1 VCVQGGVT
9 MLSALA
15 MSRLLS
21 LGLYLPS
28 AVVSRPGAGEAH
40 PPCGGPPPAMLR
52 SARLLMTA
60 QFDHVVATA
69 ATVPLM
75 PPGLTTSDAAV
86 TDQLL
91 IDIERALVDSRRID
105 ELVAHFE
112 YSGIVNVPAEGQ
124 QYEGQGAVK
133 RFLTTL
139 LHDLDIHAVKLDREG
154 SSGPAVV
161 ISLSD
166 SLKQPRELW
175 LHASSRGTKVA
186 GATLISELTVHEQP
200 ADGHAAPG
208 DMIPL
213 FGGPV
218 AMSSD
223 GSGPKWETYDGRV
236 RQRIW
241 QHTGVFASG
250 NRFLKE
256 TMELTTGRLILMVD
270 ATVWSLY
277 KEKIE
282 AWAQSVDLVIDPIV
296 ARANEDHKTL
306 DTFTYMLDE
315 LKRTDPL
322 RRSEPVL
329 AVGGGVLT
337 DTAGFACACW
347 RRGIPWCR
355 LPTTLLGIVD
365 ASVGIKVAI
374 NYHRKNG
381 VGHFFSPLH
390 TFVDT
395 SFLGTVSIPDIRSGV
410 GEIMKAALIHDK
422 RLYDLMAEHGER
434 LIRERFMGSA
444 EGDRVIKLSIDAM
457 LECIGPDLWEE
468 ALLRP
473 MDFGHTFSRTLEAD
487 ESFYLRHGEAVAI
500 DCIMNSLIAEQKGL
514 LSEDEAE
521 GLLSLYARLGLPCSI
536 DGITAET
543 YKRARD
549 EIVVHRDGLL
559 RAPLPSSIGG
569 CEYADDMSDDEI
581 DKAFARL
588 QAFMLTHPQT
598 SWNPTKSFATD
609 AAAADQAA
617 IIPAAAH
624 SAP

>member
-1 VCVQGGVT
+1 

-28 AVVSRPGAGEAH
+28 VTVNRAGAGEAH
-40 PPCGGPPPAMLR
+40 PPCGGPPPSMLR
-52 SARLLMTA
+52 SPSIRMAVKLDLAPTA
-60 QFDHVVATA
+60 PA
-69 ATVPLM
+69 
-75 PPGLTTSDAAV
+75 TTSAHVAV
-86 TDQLL
+86 ADQLL
-91 IDIERALVDSRRID
+91 VDIERALDDRRRID

-112 YSGIVNVPAEGQ
+112 YSGAVQVPAEGQ
-124 QYEGQGAVK
+124 QFEGQGAVK

-139 LHDLDIHAVKLDREG
+139 LHDLEIRDVRLDHHSKSG
-154 SSGPAVV
+154 SAIV

-166 SLKQPRELW
+166 SKDQPRELH
-175 LHASSRGTKVA
+175 LHPASHGTVVA
-186 GATLISELTVHEQP
+186 GATLISELIVKEVP
-200 ADGHAAPG
+200 PG
-208 DMIPL
+208 RETTLPEDLIPL

-218 AMSSD
+218 ATSSD
-223 GSGPKWETYDGRV
+223 GDGPKWETYDGRV

-241 QHTGVFASG
+241 QHSDVFSSG
-250 NRFLKE
+250 NRFLIE

-277 KEKIE
+277 GQKMTDWGE
-282 AWAQSVDLVIDPIV
+282 SVDILLDPII
-296 ARANEDHKTL
+296 AKANEDHKTL
-306 DTFTYMLDE
+306 QTFTYMLDE
-315 LKRTDPL
+315 LKRADPL

-381 VGHFFSPLH
+381 VGHFFSPSH
-390 TFVDT
+390 TFVDS
-395 SFLGTVSIPDIRSGV
+395 SFLATVPIPDIRSGV

-422 RLYDLMAEHGER
+422 RLYELMVSDGER
-434 LIRERFMGSA
+434 LIKERFMGSA
-444 EGDRVIKLSIDAM
+444 EGDAVIKLSIDAM

-500 DCIMNSLIAEQKGL
+500 DCIMNALIAEQKGL
-514 LSEDEAE
+514 LSEGEASD
-521 GLLSLYARLGLPCSI
+521 LLDLYARLGLPCSI
-536 DGITAET
+536 AGITAAT

-549 EIVVHRDGLL
+549 EIIVHRDGLL
-559 RAPLPSSIGG
+559 RAPLPAGIGV
-569 CEYADDMSDDEI
+569 CEYADEMTDEEI
-581 DKAFARL
+581 DAAFTRL
-588 QAFMLTHPQT
+588 EKFITEHPET
-598 SWNPTKSFATD
+598 SWNPTKSFV
-609 AAAADQAA
+609 QA
-617 IIPAAAH
+617 
-624 SAP
+624 